1 MLEVG
6 KTVYIKKMGIKR
18 AWSFSSFEL
27 LISTLAQV
35 GKLTRAIIFPKSFS
49 QQKQA
54 VFYRCLGLVKKQ
66 NVKKGSNGEECL
78 SCTSYIFFL
87 CSNLVEEDCNEQG
100 TKS

>member
-1 MLEVG
+1 
-6 KTVYIKKMGIKR
+6 MGIKR

-54 VFYRCLGLVKKQ
+54 VFYCCLGLVKKQ
-66 NVKKGSNGEECL
+66 NVKKGSNGERMPFMYL
-78 SCTSYIFFL
+78 LHIFPLF
-87 CSNLVEEDCNEQG
+87 
-100 TKS
+100 KSS